1 MVDQGKMDLFHEAL
15 NFGLQQ
21 LGFADLHLKEKQYEV
36 LKSVVIENKDVLAV
50 LPTGY
55 GKSLI
60 YQLLAPVYNF
70 MDFGGTPAEKRSSVI
85 VISPL
90 NALIRDQ
97 IVKMRECGL
106 SVCVL
111 RGDRV
116 DTEDGSDDGMSLDV
130 PVEMLSS
137 SHFDL
142 IYTHPEVLVDNKKV
156 SKLLKTPSFKQRV
169 KAIVVDEAHLV
180 VDWYVE
186 TF

>member
-1 MVDQGKMDLFHEAL
+1 MQKIKHKSKTRDSRTDGKVI
-15 NFGLQQ
+15 
-21 LGFADLHLKEKQYEV
+21 V
-36 LKSVVIENKDVLAV
+36 LLR
-50 LPTGY
+50 
-55 GKSLI
+55 
-60 YQLLAPVYNF
+60 
-70 MDFGGTPAEKRSSVI
+70 TPAEKRSSVI

-142 IYTHPEVLVDNKKV
+142 IFTHPEVLVDNKKV
-156 SKLLKTPSFKQRV
+156 SKLLKTPSFKVYMTRNFFLRFSRV
-169 KAIVVDEAHLV
+169 
-180 VDWYVE
+180 
-186 TF
+186 